1 MSDKNT
7 ISLSLKSVVVPS
19 KEVKLD
25 YPGLS
30 GFKITLAYLSRE
42 TLVNLRKKA
51 TTNTMSRGSRQVEE
65 KLDEE
70 LFLSLFAA
78 ATIKGWEGFKLS
90 YVEQLMPVDL
100 GEMDRNK
107 ELEFT
112 PENAL
117 SVMKNSPEFDSYIN
131 SVITDLGNFQTNK
144 KD

>member
-1 MSDKNT
+1 MSEKNS

-51 TTNTMSRGSRQVEE
+51 TTASIARGSRITEE

-70 LFLSLFAA
+70 LFLSLFAS
-78 ATIKGWEGFKLS
+78 ATIKGWEGFKLA
-90 YVEQLMPVDL
+90 YVEQLMPVEL
-100 GEMDRNK
+100 GDVDREK

-112 PENAL
+112 QENAL
-117 SVMKNSPEFDSYIN
+117 SLMKNSPEFDSYVN
-131 SVITDLGNFQTNK
+131 SIITDLGNFQTNK